1 MTEELRRA
9 KEALDAD
16 ATITLAVCRNGE
28 LTMSREKGIRPLLKF
43 TQGGDELKNT
53 CAADRIVGK
62 AAAMLYVLTG
72 VKEVFAEVLSK
83 QGQTILERY
92 GIAHE
97 YSTLT
102 ENIINRSGTG
112 LCPMEEAVKDID
124 EPKEALAAIQAKVAA
139 LAKG

>member
-16 ATITLAVCRNGE
+16 TAVTLAVCRGDD
-28 LTMSREKGIRPLLKF
+28 LTVSREKGIKPLLKL
-43 TQGGDELKNT
+43 TQGDDLRNAS
-53 CAADRIVGK
+53 AADRIVGK
-62 AAAMLYVLTG
+62 AAAMLYALTG
-72 VKEVFAEVLSK
+72 VEEVFAQVLSE
-83 QGQTILERY
+83 QGRTVLKRY
-92 GIAHE
+92 GIVYE
-97 YSTLT
+97 YGTLT

-124 EPKEALAAIQAKVAA
+124 DLKEVLAAIKAKVAA

>member
-1 MTEELRRA
+1 
-9 KEALDAD
+9 
-16 ATITLAVCRNGE
+16 
-28 LTMSREKGIRPLLKF
+28 
-43 TQGGDELKNT
+43 
-53 CAADRIVGK
+53 
-62 AAAMLYVLTG
+62 MLYVLTG

-124 EPKEALAAIQAKVAA
+124 DLKEALAAIQAKVAA
-139 LAKG
+139 VAKG

>member
-16 ATITLAVCRNGE
+16 TAVTLAVCRGDD
-28 LTMSREKGIRPLLKF
+28 LTVSREKGIKPLLKL
-43 TQGGDELKNT
+43 TQGDDLRNAY
-53 CAADRIVGK
+53 AADRIVGK
-62 AAAMLYVLTG
+62 AAAMLYALTG
-72 VKEVFAEVLSK
+72 VEEVFAQVLSE
-83 QGQTILERY
+83 QGRTVLKRY
-92 GIAHE
+92 GIVYE
-97 YSTLT
+97 YGTLT

-124 EPKEALAAIQAKVAA
+124 DLKEALAAIKAKVAA